1 MKNRKT
7 DLKFNFQSILSKKIK
22 QAKDSLGSITINL
35 PFLSFSIKPE
45 NKEKL
50 AAREI
55 VIRLADKRVLNAF
68 ECCDDCIKKALSS
81 LQEIRNLLVDE
92 QVELM
97 DYTDSALYILIEL
110 ILESI
115 RQFFTYVE
123 RNKIKSGFDRIFE
136 KREIYL
142 GALELLRSHI
152 YRCLIQLS
160 HIASIKIPKISNH
173 MRYDEKWELI
183 YYKEPG
189 YLGGDMTHNSR

>member
-7 DLKFNFQSILSKKIK
+7 DLKFNFQSILYKRVK
-22 QAKDSLGSITINL
+22 QAKDSLNSITINL

-50 AAREI
+50 AAKEI

-68 ECCDDCIKKALSS
+68 ECCDDCIEKALSS
-81 LQEIRNLLVDE
+81 LQEIRKLLVDK

-97 DYTDSALYILIEL
+97 NYTDTALYVLLEL

-115 RQFFTYVE
+115 RQFFTYIE
-123 RNKIKSGFDRIFE
+123 RNKIESDFDWKFK

-173 MRYDEKWELI
+173 VRYDEKWELI
-183 YYKEPG
+183 YYKEPK
-189 YLGGDMTHNSR
+189 YLNGAIKHDNK